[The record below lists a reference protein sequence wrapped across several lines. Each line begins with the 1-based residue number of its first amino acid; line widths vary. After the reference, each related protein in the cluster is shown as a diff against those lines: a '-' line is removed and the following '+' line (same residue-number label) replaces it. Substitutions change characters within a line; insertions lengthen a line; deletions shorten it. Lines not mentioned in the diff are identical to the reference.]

1 MRTILTAQDWVRLQ
15 EIFYGAVELAPQS
28 RAAFLDTACAGAP
41 ELRLRVE
48 SLLASSDGETQV
60 GGLVES
66 ASAEAMQSSL
76 PAIGS
81 RLGPYKITGILG
93 RGGMGIVYRAIRD
106 DDQYRKEVA
115 IKVAAFGLFT
125 PDLHQRFLR
134 ERQILADLDHP
145 NIARLLDGGTTPE
158 GMPFVVMEFV
168 AGQPIDAYCAERKLA
183 RRPKI
188 QLMIQVA
195 RAVDY
200 AHRHLV
206 VHRDLKPDNIHVTQE
221 GEPKLLDFGIAKALD
236 LDAAG
241 LKGAQTVDAMRLM
254 TPDYASP
261 EQVRGEAITTATDV
275 YQLGVLLYLL
285 LTGKRPIYATTESL
299 GGLERAI
306 CDTLPARPNLNADL
320 DRILLQALEKE
331 PARRYISAG
340 TLADD
345 LQRYLDGYPVLAHA
359 PSWSYQTG
367 KFIRRHRLVAS
378 AATLI
383 LLLLAGFGIAMSILA
398 RQTSQQARI
407 ANQTT
412 EFLLGLFEAND
423 PAQGRGD
430 KITARELLDKGAA
443 NLDRS
448 PGQDPVVQV
457 RLLDSMGT
465 IYNALGVSDKAKE
478 MLEKSLRLRLERLP
492 KDDVAASDTLARL
505 ADVETDLSHYDQ
517 SIQLNRRALA
527 AYRRRF
533 GDRFGGTDER
543 IAIRLARI
551 SSDYW
556 EQDKM
561 PQAEAYEREALTLS
575 TRLVGRHDPR
585 TLEMIGDLGTII
597 DMQGKALEA
606 EPLYNEF
613 LAAEQALKPQ
623 SLPNLGLGWNYNG
636 WLHYRLGRFAEAE
649 QEMRN
654 ALALRIQG
662 YGERHPITAGAQ
674 ASLAYILLN
683 RGKAD
688 EALVLAAVAKDT
700 VAKLYGLT
708 HRETTFAEDSLGL
721 ALLAKGR
728 TSEARQQFESALR
741 ARLALLPP
749 THMQTGKTWMFLAM
763 ADFAAGNLPLAAE
776 ESRKS
781 VDIMQRV
788 YGPHGHPQLAEFDA
802 TMIEILAAQRKPRE
816 AEEFGAQSVAK
827 FRQILPPGNP
837 RLAAVESG
845 LAWALFGDG
854 KFDQAAPLLREALA
868 IDRQTYGPA
877 LEQTAQVGVR
887 LAACLEAAGRPEE
900 SRELARR
907 YRGAL
912 LASPNGTY
920 NEERKWLNAHRLTAL
935 AAGVL

>member
-1 MRTILTAQDWVRLQ
+1 
-15 EIFYGAVELAPQS
+15 
-28 RAAFLDTACAGAP
+28 
-41 ELRLRVE
+41 
-48 SLLASSDGETQV
+48 
-60 GGLVES
+60 
-66 ASAEAMQSSL
+66 
-76 PAIGS
+76 
-81 RLGPYKITGILG
+81 
-93 RGGMGIVYRAIRD
+93 
-106 DDQYRKEVA
+106 
-115 IKVAAFGLFT
+115 
-125 PDLHQRFLR
+125 
-134 ERQILADLDHP
+134 
-145 NIARLLDGGTTPE
+145 
-158 GMPFVVMEFV
+158 
-168 AGQPIDAYCAERKLA
+168 
-183 RRPKI
+183 
-188 QLMIQVA
+188 
-195 RAVDY
+195 
-200 AHRHLV
+200 
-206 VHRDLKPDNIHVTQE
+206 
-221 GEPKLLDFGIAKALD
+221 
-236 LDAAG
+236 
-241 LKGAQTVDAMRLM
+241 
-254 TPDYASP
+254 
-261 EQVRGEAITTATDV
+261 
-275 YQLGVLLYLL
+275 
-285 LTGKRPIYATTESL
+285 
-299 GGLERAI
+299 
-306 CDTLPARPNLNADL
+306 
-320 DRILLQALEKE
+320 
-331 PARRYISAG
+331 
-340 TLADD
+340 
-345 LQRYLDGYPVLAHA
+345 
-359 PSWSYQTG
+359 
-367 KFIRRHRLVAS
+367 
-378 AATLI
+378 
-383 LLLLAGFGIAMSILA
+383 
-398 RQTSQQARI
+398 
-407 ANQTT
+407 
-412 EFLLGLFEAND
+412 
-423 PAQGRGD
+423 
-430 KITARELLDKGAA
+430 
-443 NLDRS
+443 
-448 PGQDPVVQV
+448 
-457 RLLDSMGT
+457 
-465 IYNALGVSDKAKE
+465 
-478 MLEKSLRLRLERLP
+478 
-492 KDDVAASDTLARL
+492 
-505 ADVETDLSHYDQ
+505 VETDLSHYDQ